1 MHGASNSIPDPVV
14 GTGVETVEP
23 ENNEYRQAEHALP
36 DLIESLIENT
46 SSLEEL
52 VISSSSCVREQVS
65 TTENDFVAS
74 FSSDEEIEF
83 DSDVIARF
91 VQEEDEPSTAEPT
104 TVLSLKVKKFGR
116 PRGCGE
122 LRKLGIYSGSSSIS
136 LDSSRSMRQ
145 RKKLPE
151 AESSADPDEP
161 IAGPSVDC
169 LVTSAILK
177 KRVSFKYYNTASFF
191 ITVCVIYFLLGEL
204 HKM

>member
-65 TTENDFVAS
+65 TTENDFGAS

-104 TVLSLKVKKFGR
+104 TVLSLNQHKIVYFYLHAYNRQQTKVATTMLSQQNLTSR
-116 PRGCGE
+116 P
-122 LRKLGIYSGSSSIS
+122 
-136 LDSSRSMRQ
+136 
-145 RKKLPE
+145 
-151 AESSADPDEP
+151 
-161 IAGPSVDC
+161 
-169 LVTSAILK
+169 IL
-177 KRVSFKYYNTASFF
+177 
-191 ITVCVIYFLLGEL
+191 III
-204 HKM
+204 